1 MTPPDRGRQDAV
13 PSLGEYLRER
23 RMRLQ
28 PEELGIARGRGHDD
42 PGLRRE
48 EVAELA
54 DLSVAYYTFIERGR
68 DVRPSPEV
76 LRSIGRALRL
86 TAGEQRMLLDLR
98 AGEVRRP
105 RRLITEIGE
114 EVEELTAVLEPNPTY
129 VMGARW
135 DLLDWNRAAE
145 LLFTNWHRRAPRERN
160 MLWFYLCD
168 PAARRLYVDWES
180 EARTQVAHFRESF
193 SQYGHDPSFME
204 LLEEIFAVT
213 PEARTWWE
221 RHDGPPKR
229 SGLKR
234 IRLPDHRE
242 VGLRQLVL
250 EVADDPEVQ
259 IVTYFAGWDD
269 APDDPDDDVAPI
281 DDTDDT
287 DDADE
292 GGHDVH

>member
-1 MTPPDRGRQDAV
+1 MTPPLDADHGPQDAV
-13 PSLGEYLRER
+13 PSLGEFLRER

-28 PEELGIARGRGHDD
+28 PEELGISRGRGDDD

-48 EVAELA
+48 EVADLA

-68 DVRPSPEV
+68 DVRPSRDV
-76 LRSIGRALRL
+76 LHSIGRALRL
-86 TAGEQRMLLDLR
+86 TSGEQRMLLDLR
-98 AGEVRRP
+98 TGSVRRP
-105 RRLITEIGE
+105 RALITEIGE

-129 VMGARW
+129 VMSARW

-145 LLFTNWHRRAPRERN
+145 LLFTNWHRRPPHERN

-168 PAARRLYVDWES
+168 PAARRLYVDWEA

-193 SQYGHDPSFME
+193 SQYGYDPSFMT
-204 LLEEIFAVT
+204 LLEEIFTVT

-221 RHDGPPKR
+221 RHDGPPNR

-250 EVADDPEVQ
+250 EVADNPEIQ

-269 APDDPDDDVAPI
+269 APDDPDDAEQE
-281 DDTDDT
+281 DDDDR
-287 DDADE
+287 
-292 GGHDVH
+292 